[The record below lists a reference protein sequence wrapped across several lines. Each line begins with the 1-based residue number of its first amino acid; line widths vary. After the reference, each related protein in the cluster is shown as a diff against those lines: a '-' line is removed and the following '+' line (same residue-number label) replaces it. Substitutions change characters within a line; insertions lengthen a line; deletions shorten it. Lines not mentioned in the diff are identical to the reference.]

1 MSLEIIEQLA
11 AKGTACRSGE
21 KRTAFAG
28 VTIHETGNQA
38 KGAGALS
45 HAAYLRGSGS
55 GRAAS
60 WHYCVDDTNIT
71 RSIPE
76 GEAAWHSGTRK
87 GNYET
92 IAIEICVNPD
102 SDFRKA
108 CLRAAE
114 LAADI
119 LRRNGVSAY
128 SYKKFL
134 HQHHDWSGKNCPEK
148 MRAGKSGVTWASFV
162 SAVGSFMGEQS
173 GNAPKA
179 GDRVLLTG
187 YLYADSYGSRKG
199 RYLTAHKATITR
211 AVDLSRPAPFLLDDG
226 LGWARKQDLRKL

>member
-1 MSLEIIEQLA
+1 MALNIIEQLA
-11 AKGTACRSGE
+11 IKGTAARSGE
-21 KRTAFAG
+21 KRTAFIG
-28 VTIHETGNQA
+28 VTIHETGNKA

-60 WHYCVDDTNIT
+60 WHYCVDDTNTT

-76 GEAAWHSGTRK
+76 AEAAWHSGTRK

-102 SDFRKA
+102 SDFKKA

-128 SYKKFL
+128 SYKRYLF
-134 HQHHDWSGKNCPEK
+134 QHHDWSGKDCPQTI
-148 MRAGKSGVTWASFV
+148 RSGKPVSWDAFV
-162 SAVGSFMGEQS
+162 RAVGSFMGEQAT
-173 GNAPKA
+173 GPKE
-179 GDRVLLTG
+179 GDQVTFTG

-199 RYLTAHKATITR
+199 RYLTNRKATITR
-211 AVDLSRPAPFLLDDG
+211 VVELSRPAPYLLDGG
-226 LGWARKQDLRKL
+226 LGWARKQDIRKV